1 MLNEV
6 RLEGFLCRRPEV
18 NTMPDGTEKIVFTLF
33 VQHPYIADKYEYID
47 CVAWNA
53 SASAFAKH
61 VDTERPVIIH
71 GHLTSYIR
79 NDGNK
84 GISVNVRR
92 WWNTDM
98 RPGYMFPSRNT
109 SENA

>member
-6 RLEGFLCRRPEV
+6 RLEGFICRKPEV

-53 SASAFAKH
+53 AAVAFAKH
-61 VDTERPVIIH
+61 VDTERPVILH
-71 GHLTSYIR
+71 GHLTSYVR
-79 NDGNK
+79 NDGVK
-84 GISVNVRR
+84 GTSVNVRR

-98 RPGYMFPSRNT
+98 RPGYLFPSKNT
-109 SENA
+109 AANA

>member
-6 RLEGFLCRRPEV
+6 RLEGFICRKPEV

-47 CVAWNA
+47 CVAWSEA
-53 SASAFAKH
+53 AVAFAKH
-61 VDTERPVIIH
+61 VDTERPVILH
-71 GHLTSYIR
+71 GHLTSYVR
-79 NDGNK
+79 NDGVK
-84 GISVNVRR
+84 GTSVNVRR

-98 RPGYMFPSRNT
+98 RPGYLFPSKNT
-109 SENA
+109 AANA